1 MRGKYKVKQPVRFYS
16 LSDYLKQKFN
26 TKVYKLALDG
36 GMTCPNRDGTK
47 GSRGCIFCS
56 QGGSGDF
63 AVNALNDLDNAINQA
78 KLKVKNKTSST
89 ALFIAYFQSYT
100 NTYASVDYLRKLFLP
115 VINREDIVAL
125 SIGTRPDCLPDDV
138 LLLIEELCKIKP
150 VFVELGLQT
159 IHEKSAQFIRRGYKL
174 SCFDD
179 AVKKLKKVGANVVVH
194 LIMGLPNESK
204 EEMLESV
211 KYVAK
216 TQIDGVK
223 LHLLHVLKN
232 TDLAEHYLLG
242 EFKTLTKE
250 EYYDIIAEAIQ
261 LLPQSVVI
269 HRLTGDAPKRLLI
282 APSWSANKKDV
293 LNGMNQYFNEHDIL
307 QGKHFTN

>member
-63 AVNALNDLDNAINQA
+63 AINALNNLDDAINQA
-78 KLKVKNKTSST
+78 KLKVKDKTKSN
-89 ALFIAYFQSYT
+89 AFIAYFQSYT
-100 NTYASVDYLRKLFLP
+100 NTYASVDYLTKLFMP
-115 VINREDIVAL
+115 VINREDVVAL

-138 LLLIEELCKIKP
+138 LLLIERLCKIKP

-159 IHEKSAQFIRRGYKL
+159 IHAKTAKYIRRGYDL
-174 SCFDD
+174 CCFDE

-216 TQIDGVK
+216 HQIDGIK

-250 EYYDIIAEAIQ
+250 EYYDVIAQALQ
-261 LLPQSVVI
+261 LLPSNVVI
-269 HRLTGDAPKRLLI
+269 HRLTGDAPKNLLI
-282 APSWSANKKDV
+282 APEWSKNKKDV
-293 LNGMNQYFNEHDIL
+293 LNGMKQYFNEHDVL
-307 QGKHFTN
+307 QGKNFID